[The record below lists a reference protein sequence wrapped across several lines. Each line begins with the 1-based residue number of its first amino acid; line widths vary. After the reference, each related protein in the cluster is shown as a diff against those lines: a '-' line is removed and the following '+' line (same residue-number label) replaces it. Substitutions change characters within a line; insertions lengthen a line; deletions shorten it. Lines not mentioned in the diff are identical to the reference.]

1 MTRNP
6 SLYKENTSNL
16 VSKIFIIRELY
27 FINLDKLSITLGNMN
42 IDKINIFSIHNEL
55 ESKSINTVIS
65 NKGSKTTYIEMNTNT
80 FITFLNEGDNFLEY
94 NKDSLYIFRKGN
106 FLNIKN
112 IFTTINGCNVN
123 LGRGSS
129 QKSHGLSPL
138 DFRLSSYLMA
148 MFNFNYKLISYL
160 NTFNVMSKDRYL
172 SWKDRSLYKHKNYNF
187 TSSNS
192 EKKL

>member
-1 MTRNP
+1 MISEGNSEEIILNKYQEDNFEFSLDIEDTLFVLTRNP

-129 QKSHGLSPL
+129 QKSHGLSPI
-138 DFRLSSYLMA
+138 SGYL
-148 MFNFNYKLISYL
+148 LI
-160 NTFNVMSKDRYL
+160 
-172 SWKDRSLYKHKNYNF
+172 
-187 TSSNS
+187 
-192 EKKL
+192 